1 MAGTR
6 VNVTN
11 HRPESKVGFRPFA
24 SLGRCRK
31 WLGLPRLRSLHCLGD
46 RIPAAVGCYWLSR
59 PRVATLLP
67 ARHCPMI
74 GDMAQQVERIDVVV
88 LGLGDR
94 PEIEA
99 KASALRGIIE
109 RHAEIRL
116 WDFGM
121 ETDLTSYDVQYAIV
135 MGGDGTIL
143 RAARHMG
150 YRQIPVVGVNLGRL
164 GFLAAISPEELD
176 AQLAAVC
183 AQGCHTIEHLMFECS
198 VLRDGQEIHRQ
209 LGLNEAAVLNGYPF
223 SMLELDFYVDAEW
236 ATTYRCDGLI
246 ISTPIGS
253 TAHNLSAGGP
263 ILRKSLDAFVI
274 SPISPHTLTNRPV
287 VDAADRVFELVA
299 NRPNEGTSVV
309 VDGQVLCRLE
319 PGDRVRVERAQPRF
333 LLVEVPGRGYYRT
346 LSAKLG
352 WGGRIDGY
360 PRGGAV

>member
-1 MAGTR
+1 M
-6 VNVTN
+6 
-11 HRPESKVGFRPFA
+11 
-24 SLGRCRK
+24 
-31 WLGLPRLRSLHCLGD
+31 
-46 RIPAAVGCYWLSR
+46 
-59 PRVATLLP
+59 
-67 ARHCPMI
+67 
-74 GDMAQQVERIDVVV
+74 
-88 LGLGDR
+88 GDR

-99 KASALRGIIE
+99 KALTLRPAIE
-109 RHAEIRL
+109 RHAEIAV

-121 ETDLTSYDVQYAIV
+121 HADLTGLGADYAIV

-150 YRQIPVVGVNLGRL
+150 YHQLPVVGVNLGRL
-164 GFLAAISPEELD
+164 GFLAGLSPAEFQT
-176 AQLAAVC
+176 QLPFICSHRCQQV
-183 AQGCHTIEHLMFECS
+183 EHLMFECR
-198 VLRDGQEIHRQ
+198 VFRGGELIHEQ
-209 LGLNEAAVLNGYPF
+209 LGLNETSVLNGYPF
-223 SMLELDFYVDAEW
+223 SMLEIDFYVDAVL

-246 ISTPIGS
+246 VSTPIGS

-299 NRPNEGTSVV
+299 ARPNEGASVV

-319 PGDRVRVERAQPRF
+319 AEDRVRVERAQPRF
-333 LLVEVPGRGYYRT
+333 LLVEVPGGGYYKT

-360 PRGGAV
+360 PRGGSN

>member
-1 MAGTR
+1 
-6 VNVTN
+6 
-11 HRPESKVGFRPFA
+11 
-24 SLGRCRK
+24 
-31 WLGLPRLRSLHCLGD
+31 
-46 RIPAAVGCYWLSR
+46 
-59 PRVATLLP
+59 
-67 ARHCPMI
+67 MI
-74 GDMAQQVERIDVVV
+74 GGMPPQAARIDVIV

-99 KASALRGIIE
+99 KALGLRGVIE
-109 RHAEIRL
+109 RHAQIQL

-121 ETDLTSYDVQYAIV
+121 TADVASLNVDYAVV

-164 GFLAAISPEELD
+164 GFLAAISPDELD
-176 AQLAAVC
+176 VQLASLC
-183 AQGCHTIEHLMFECS
+183 EGGCETIEHLMFECR
-198 VLRDGQEIHRQ
+198 VFRNGQEIHRQ
-209 LGLNEAAVLNGYPF
+209 LGLNETAVLNGYPF
-223 SMLELDFYVDAEW
+223 SMLELDFYVDEEL

-263 ILRKSLDAFVI
+263 ILRKNLDAFVI

-287 VDAADRVFELVA
+287 VDAADRVFELIA
-299 NRPNEGTSVV
+299 NRPNDGTSVV

-352 WGGRIDGY
+352 WGGRIDCY
-360 PRGGAV
+360 PRRGQS